1 MADDGEGE
9 DLAAVAPTGKGY
21 STMATITAAMVKDLR
36 ESTGAGMMD
45 CKAALTESG
54 GDMQAAQDWLRKKG
68 LSKAAKKAGRVAA
81 EGLIGAVTAGNK
93 GVVVEV
99 NSETDFVAR
108 NEQFQGLV
116 KMVAQVALNVGA
128 DLEKIKAAKV
138 GSVTVET
145 AIADAIATIGENMT
159 LRRAASLEVGK
170 GVVSSYVHNAVIE
183 GAGKMGVI
191 VALESAGKT
200 DELATLGRQLAMHV
214 AAANPQA
221 LDPAGLDPAVVK
233 REKDVLADK
242 YRQQG
247 KPENV
252 IEKIVESGLK
262 TFYKEVCLLE
272 QAFIHDNAKSVAQ
285 ALKEAEG
292 KVGASVKVTGF
303 VRYALGE
310 GIERQESDFAAEV
323 AAASGKK

>member
-1 MADDGEGE
+1 
-9 DLAAVAPTGKGY
+9 
-21 STMATITAAMVKDLR
+21 MATISAGMVKELR

-45 CKAALTESG
+45 CKAALTETA
-54 GDMQAAQDWLRKKG
+54 GDMTAAQDWLRKKG

-81 EGLIGAVTAGNK
+81 EGLIGAVTAGTK

-116 KMVAQVALNVGA
+116 KMIAQVALKTGA
-128 DLEKIKAAKV
+128 DVEAVKAAKV
-138 GSVTVET
+138 GDVTVET
-145 AIADAIATIGENMT
+145 AISDAIATIGENMS
-159 LRRAASLEVGK
+159 LRRAALLEVGK
-170 GVVSSYVHNAVIE
+170 GVVSSYVHGAVID
-183 GAGKMGVI
+183 GAGKMGVL
-191 VALESAGKT
+191 VALESTGKT
-200 DELATLGRQLAMHV
+200 DELAVLGRQLAMHV
-214 AAANPQA
+214 AATNPLA
-221 LDPAGLDPAVVK
+221 LDPAGLDPVTVK

-247 KPENV
+247 KAENM

-262 TFYKEVCLLE
+262 TYYKEVCLLE
-272 QAFIHDNAKSVAQ
+272 QAFIHDTGKSVAQ
-285 ALKEAEG
+285 AVKEAEG
-292 KVGASVKVTGF
+292 KVGGPVKITGF

-310 GIERQESDFAAEV
+310 GIEKQESDFAAEV

>member
-1 MADDGEGE
+1 MAN
-9 DLAAVAPTGKGY
+9 
-21 STMATITAAMVKDLR
+21 ITAAMVKDLR

-45 CKAALTESG
+45 CKAALTENG

-81 EGLIGAVTAGNK
+81 EGLIGALTSGKK

-108 NEQFQGLV
+108 NEHFQGLV
-116 KMVAQVALNVGA
+116 KMIAQVALDVGA
-128 DLEKIKAAKV
+128 DVEKIKAAKV
-138 GSVTVET
+138 GSITVEA
-145 AIADAIATIGENMT
+145 AIADSIATIGENQT
-159 LRRAASLEVGK
+159 LRRAASLEVSQ
-170 GVVSSYVHNAVIE
+170 GVVSSYVHGAVIE
-183 GAGKMGVI
+183 GAGKLGVI
-191 VALESAGKT
+191 VALESPGKT
-200 DELATLGRQLAMHV
+200 DELAVLGRQLAMHV

-221 LDPAGLDPAVVK
+221 IDAAGLDPELVK

-262 TFYKEVCLLE
+262 TYYKEVTLLE
-272 QAFIHDNAKSVAQ
+272 QAFIHDSGKSVAQ

-292 KVGASVKVTGF
+292 KVGGPIKVAGF

-310 GIERQESDFAAEV
+310 GIEKEETDFAAEV

>member
-1 MADDGEGE
+1 MAN
-9 DLAAVAPTGKGY
+9 
-21 STMATITAAMVKDLR
+21 ITAAMVKDLR

-45 CKAALTESG
+45 CKAALTETG

-81 EGLIGAVTAGNK
+81 EGLIGALTSGKK

-108 NEQFQGLV
+108 NEHFQGLV
-116 KMVAQVALNVGA
+116 KMIAQVALDAGA
-128 DLEKIKAAKV
+128 DIEKIKAAKV
-138 GSVTVET
+138 GSITVEA
-145 AIADAIATIGENMT
+145 AIADSIATIGENQT
-159 LRRAASLEVGK
+159 LRRAAALEVSE
-170 GVVSSYVHNAVIE
+170 GVVSSYVHGAVIE
-183 GAGKMGVI
+183 GAGKLGVI
-191 VALESAGKT
+191 VALESPGKN
-200 DELATLGRQLAMHV
+200 DELAALGRQLAMHV

-221 LDPAGLDPAVVK
+221 IDAAGLDPEVVK

-262 TFYKEVCLLE
+262 TYYKEVTLLE
-272 QAFIHDNAKSVAQ
+272 QAFIHDSGKSVAQ

-292 KVGASVKVTGF
+292 KVGGPIKVAGF

-310 GIERQESDFAAEV
+310 GIEKEETDFAAEV